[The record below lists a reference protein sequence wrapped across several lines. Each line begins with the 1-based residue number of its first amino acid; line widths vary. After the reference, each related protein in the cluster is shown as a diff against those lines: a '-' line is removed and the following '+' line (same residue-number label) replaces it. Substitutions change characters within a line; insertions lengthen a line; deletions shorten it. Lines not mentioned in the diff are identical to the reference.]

1 MRTTTNSMSAAVV
14 VDAQRPRCHPDR
26 QHLPAAPLL
35 EAVSSYASRRQ
46 LGLVALLGEAGRR
59 SLERGRQS
67 GAMTLAAVEAFC
79 DQLGLHPRELYGDAY
94 DRAAFTYVARSPEPT
109 GVHERSRWGGER

>member
-1 MRTTTNSMSAAVV
+1 MSAAVAV
-14 VDAQRPRCHPDR
+14 EVQRPRCHPDR

-35 EAVSSYASRRQ
+35 EVVGSYASRRQ
-46 LGLVALLGEAGRR
+46 LGLLALFGEAGRR

-67 GAMTLAAVEAFC
+67 GELTLAAVEDFC

-94 DRAAFTYVARSPEPT
+94 DRAAFTYVARRPKPARVR
-109 GVHERSRWGGER
+109 GRGRSGGER

>member
-1 MRTTTNSMSAAVV
+1 MMRTSTHRTSAAVV
-14 VDAQRPRCHPDR
+14 GAQRRRCHPDR

-35 EAVSSYASRRQ
+35 DVIRSYASRRR
-46 LGLVALLGEAGRR
+46 LGLVALFGEAGRR

-67 GAMTLAAVEAFC
+67 GAMTLAAIEQFC

-94 DRAAFTYVARSPEPT
+94 DRAAFTYVAHRPT
-109 GVHERSRWGGER
+109 PTRVRERSRSGGER